1 MWADIV
7 CVCVSTV
14 SGVDSSQEVS
24 ARPGQNVTLS
34 CQYNVE
40 SNGVLSVCWNRGPI
54 PRFGCS
60 EQLIAT
66 DRERVKE
73 ETRASGR
80 YQLLGHLDGGDVSL
94 TIVNVTAEDAGQY
107 GCRVDVPGWFNDQ
120 KHHFVL
126 SLETVPRTTSVAA
139 VSTETSPYWSTAT
152 WTPGH
157 MTSAVF
163 TSSVISV
170 KEEVSHRNR
179 NGTSGTDAVANTPL
193 SVCVCVCVCVQVR
206 LTTSIVVSVLCVVL
220 VIAASV
226 LVVVFAGKWRK
237 NKVPQVLHT
246 SVRFSSSLSTLQLHS
261 QEPAPENVY
270 QLDDGGEYDGGE
282 YDYCP

>member
-1 MWADIV
+1 MWADIA

-40 SNGVLSVCWNRGPI
+40 SNGLLSVCWNRGPI

-126 SLETVPRTTSVAA
+126 SLETGELTAA
-139 VSTETSPYWSTAT
+139 LSAPPTAEEWS
-152 WTPGH
+152 
-157 MTSAVF
+157 
-163 TSSVISV
+163 
-170 KEEVSHRNR
+170 R
-179 NGTSGTDAVANTPL
+179 
-193 SVCVCVCVCVQVR
+193 
-206 LTTSIVVSVLCVVL
+206 
-220 VIAASV
+220 
-226 LVVVFAGKWRK
+226 
-237 NKVPQVLHT
+237 QVLL
-246 SVRFSSSLSTLQLHS
+246 F
-261 QEPAPENVY
+261 
-270 QLDDGGEYDGGE
+270 
-282 YDYCP
+282 